1 MGILDKVL
9 TRIRG
14 KADLPVP
21 PIHDRG
27 GKTRDLNQEAF
38 CRTMARVSGS
48 VTVSPESSVTDT
60 VIDAKGVHVPIG
72 RAMDTSAAKPVG
84 TMAPRPT
91 TAIAPSP
98 VGTLARV
105 PAKAIAPMERKGDA
119 SPPIIN
125 DGDRNL
131 PSIRI
136 LRGPYPV
143 QARSGG
149 GYGGWGLGYSS
160 LDYETQAREGY
171 SRNSDVYACVTLIA
185 EAASQV
191 KWWDDTPG
199 SKSLTALELLY
210 SAIGYSL
217 SDLRYKSSVR
227 DDPAGQQRVIRKA
240 TDPKASVALLL
251 RAGGSSFINAWVSS
265 LLISGDAFIELEMVG
280 NSDREIKQLHIL
292 RTDRVQPDID
302 KTGNYEDEESS
313 VKGWK
318 VTAFGR
324 SPRYVPK
331 DLMVHSKLYNP
342 LDNINGM
349 APLDAAMVNVLMQNE
364 GVENV
369 RKALKTGAVDGWIE
383 LDKDS
388 EWDDNQL
395 AALQQKVRT
404 AKAGG
409 GELILQYSQWH
420 ERGIKPSEAAYAD
433 TQAMSKR
440 DIASVYHVDPVLI
453 GDMDGRTYAT
463 YRESRRG
470 LYMEAVI
477 PALTLLRDDWN
488 RVIGTKIGSPLAFDR
503 DSFDAIT
510 AAREEATDRVV
521 KLWQTGLIDR
531 TESRSDL
538 AYDPVPGDEGVF
550 YAPASFVPM
559 NVDATS
565 GKE

>member
-14 KADLPVP
+14 KAESCVP

-27 GKTRDLNQEAF
+27 DAPRDVNQEVF
-38 CRTMARVSGS
+38 DRTMSRQYSAS
-48 VTVSPESSVTDT
+48 VAVPESGVTNT
-60 VIDAKGVHVPIG
+60 VVKNGVYVPLALNAPAANPIG
-72 RAMDTSAAKPVG
+72 T
-84 TMAPRPT
+84 
-91 TAIAPSP
+91 I
-98 VGTLARV
+98 ARV
-105 PAKAIAPMERKGDA
+105 PAKAIAPMERKSDA

-125 DGDRNL
+125 DGARNL

-136 LRGPYPV
+136 LKGPYQVPG
-143 QARSGG
+143 AGG
-149 GYGGWGLGYSS
+149 GYGGWGMGYAS

-199 SKSLTALELLY
+199 SKSLTPLELLY
-210 SAIGYSL
+210 CAIGLPLMELKTTSA
-217 SDLRYKSSVR
+217 VR
-227 DDPAGQQRVIRKA
+227 DDPAAQQRIIRKA
-240 TDPKASVALLL
+240 TDPKASVALLMK
-251 RAGGSSFINAWVSS
+251 AGGSSFINAWVSS
-265 LLISGDAFIELEMVG
+265 LLISGDTFIELEMEG
-280 NSDREIKQLHIL
+280 NSDKAIKQLHIL
-292 RTDRVQPDID
+292 RTDRVQPDQD
-302 KTGNYEDEESS
+302 KSGNYEDEESS
-313 VKGWK
+313 VRGWF

-324 SPRYVPK
+324 SPRFVPK
-331 DLMVHSKLYNP
+331 DKMVHSKLYNP

-388 EWDDNQL
+388 EWDENQL
-395 AALQQKVRT
+395 AALQQKIRT

-477 PALTLLRDDWN
+477 PALTLLKDDWN
-488 RVIGTKIGSPLAFDR
+488 RTIGAKIGSPLAFDR

-538 AYDPVPGDEGVF
+538 AYDPVPGDDGVF

-559 NVDATS
+559 KPDVS
-565 GKE
+565 GNE